1 MSDFIAWLP
10 DADTLDALE
19 ALCAALPGAFPAMPP
34 LQLRRRAQLH
44 MTLRYLAEGLP
55 DDPAPL
61 YAALADLAAR
71 TPRLP
76 VQLGRLESWP
86 GADVLVARPAPSDAL
101 DELFAAL
108 DAVAVA
114 CGHAPEPRRPRPHI
128 TLAYLP
134 RGQSAAGLA
143 TPAPGVLPLP
153 IDACLGSL
161 SLARTAPGRY
171 DSLQWWPLAEPPCM
185 SSDAHPR

>member
-19 ALCAALPGAFPAMPP
+19 ALCAALPRAWPAMPP

-55 DDPAPL
+55 ADPTLL
-61 YAALADLAAR
+61 YAGLAELAGR
-71 TPRLP
+71 TQRLP
-76 VQLGRLESWP
+76 LRLDCVEAWP
-86 GADVLVARPAPSDAL
+86 GAHVLVARPAPSEAL
-101 DELFAAL
+101 DALFAAL
-108 DAVAVA
+108 EAVAVA
-114 CGHAPEPRRPRPHI
+114 CGHAPESRQPRPHI

-134 RGQSAAGLA
+134 RGQSASALA
-143 TPAPGVLPLP
+143 TPAPGLLPLP

-161 SLARTAPGRY
+161 SMARTAPGRY
-171 DSLQWWPLAEPPCM
+171 DNLQWWPLAEPSGPGAGCT
-185 SSDAHPR
+185 AR